1 METMINYVS
10 STNHCRSRLLLD
22 YFGEEN
28 TMDCGF
34 CDICL
39 NKNNS
44 NSVKDKILSLLKD
57 KGPQTLNSI
66 ITSIND
72 EPNKTI
78 DAIRLLIDNKEIIS
92 TDNITF
98 KIR

>member
-1 METMINYVS
+1 MRTRVTLECTECKQRNY
-10 STNHCRSRLLLD
+10 
-22 YFGEEN
+22 N
-28 TMDCGF
+28 T
-34 CDICL
+34 
-39 NKNNS
+39 S
-44 NSVKDKILSLLKD
+44 KDKILSLLKD

-78 DAIRLLIDNKEIIS
+78 DAIRLLIDNKEIIT

-98 KIR
+98 EIK